1 MQTAIQV
8 ICTSGPSLRAQIADQ
23 GRVSDAWLVSE
34 KSVGRNPGWMK
45 VKSTE
50 RGIWGALNIR
60 WDAEARTLTC
70 RVVNK
75 RYGTPH
81 QIIGRFVAFLLE
93 QDKNRNNKRIKMINI
108 FEI

>member
-8 ICTSGPSLRAQIADQ
+8 ICTSAPSLRTLIADQ
-23 GRVSDAWLVSE
+23 ARGSEAWIVSLE
-34 KSVGRNPGWMK
+34 RSVGRNPGWMK

-50 RGIWGALNIR
+50 RGIWGALNIS
-60 WDAEARTLTC
+60 WDTETRTLTC

-81 QIIGRFVAFLLE
+81 AIVGRFVAFLGSYPKSVKGVQGL
-93 QDKNRNNKRIKMINI
+93 
-108 FEI
+108 

>member
-23 GRVSDAWLVSE
+23 ARNSEAWLVSE

-45 VKSTE
+45 IKSTE
-50 RGIWGALNIR
+50 RGIWGALNIS
-60 WDAEARTLTC
+60 WDSETKTLTC

-75 RYGTPH
+75 RYGTPAWDH
-81 QIIGRFVAFLLE
+81 RQFHCFLLE
-93 QDKNRNNKRIKMINI
+93 HDRKRRRSASR
-108 FEI
+108 

>member
-8 ICTSGPSLRAQIADQ
+8 ICKNRSSLRAMIAD
-23 GRVSDAWLVSE
+23 RVRNSEDWLVNE

-45 VKSTE
+45 IKSTE
-50 RGIWGALNIR
+50 RGTWGALNVS
-60 WDAEARTLTC
+60 WDAETMTLTC

-75 RYGTPH
+75 RLGTPH
-81 QIIGRFVAFLLE
+81 AIIGKFVAFLL
-93 QDKNRNNKRIKMINI
+93 QNYKKRIRLINI

>member
-8 ICTSGPSLRAQIADQ
+8 ICTGGPSLRTQIADQ
-23 GRVSDAWLVSE
+23 ARNSEAWLVSE
-34 KSVGRNPGWMK
+34 KIVGRNPGWMK

-50 RGIWGALNIR
+50 RGVWGALNIS
-60 WDAEARTLTC
+60 WDAETRTLTC

-81 QIIGRFVAFLLE
+81 AVVGRFVAFLLE
-93 QDKNRNNKRIKMINI
+93 HDGKRKKKRIKMINI
-108 FEI
+108 FEV